1 MLKARDIAQMI
12 TPLAGVDQKFIVIV
26 VNPTTTDWV
35 NNMGDNDLC
44 SEVMLNCI
52 FNLMSADP
60 KYISIDEK
68 TGEITN
74 A

>member
-1 MLKARDIAQMI
+1 MLKARDIAKMI
-12 TPLAGVDQKFIVIV
+12 SPLAGVEQKFILIV

-35 NNMGDNDLC
+35 NNLNNNDLC
-44 SEVMLNCI
+44 GEVMLNCI

-60 KYISIDEK
+60 NFISIDKK
-68 TGEITN
+68 TGEIKD